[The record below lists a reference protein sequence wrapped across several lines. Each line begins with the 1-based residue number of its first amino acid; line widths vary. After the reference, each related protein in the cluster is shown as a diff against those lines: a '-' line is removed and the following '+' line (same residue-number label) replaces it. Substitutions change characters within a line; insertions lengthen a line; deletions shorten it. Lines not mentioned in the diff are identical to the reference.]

1 MGLAAKRWAPQ
12 ISLGTAFI
20 AAQLPDVIWP
30 FLVLAGV
37 ERVAIAPGD
46 TLVTPLRFEHYP
58 ISHSLLMV
66 AVWGLALGLLGS
78 GRGGSRKGVL
88 MLAGLAVSHWV
99 LDFVSHRPDMPR
111 CPGGRRGG
119 PGPVELLW
127 ATLAVEAL
135 FAAGIA
141 LYLTSA
147 EVQPRRGRLPAF
159 LVGTLAAVPKPIW
172 PPPPN
177 TMAAAVSLIVAAPVL
192 RLCELWIR
200 VSGSTGRGWSSIA
213 ESRRLPVVRLPP
225 ACRLDQQIPT
235 RRGIAVQRAGLWCSR
250 PLPANSAAR

>member
-66 AVWGLALGLLGS
+66 AVWGLDLGLLGR
-78 GRGGSRKGVL
+78 GRGRGRKGVL
-88 MLAGLAVSHWV
+88 MLAGLAASHWV
-99 LDFVSHRPDMPR
+99 LDFVSHRPDMPLM
-111 CPGGRRGG
+111 PGKTTVVGLG
-119 PGPVELLW
+119 LWNSLW
-127 ATLAVEAL
+127 ATLAVEGLL

-147 EVQPRRGRLPAF
+147 EVQPRRGRLAFAF
-159 LVGTLAAVPKPIW
+159 LVGTLAAMYLGNLFG

-177 TMAAAVSLIVAAPVL
+177 TTAVAVSLIVAAPVL
-192 RLCELWIR
+192 WLWANWVDRR
-200 VSGSTGRGWSSIA
+200 VSRIDRTGDGPR
-213 ESRRLPVVRLPP
+213 
-225 ACRLDQQIPT
+225 
-235 RRGIAVQRAGLWCSR
+235 
-250 PLPANSAAR
+250 